1 MELDSGRPNK
11 KEQLDLQKELWHYFE
26 QGISASST
34 SEMTNHNIKTVCKY
48 FNEWADRIQN
58 EQDQDSISRMKSEK
72 LRYLG
77 VLDKQLLSLYDLQQE
92 MTENTRVT
100 SGITSSSFNF
110 NFKER
115 ISVVKLIFEIME
127 KKIEILESISP
138 KTEIL
143 NN

>member
-1 MELDSGRPNK
+1 MQLDSGRPSK
-11 KEQLDLQKELWHYFE
+11 KVQLVIQQQLWHYFE

-48 FNEWADRIQN
+48 FNAWSNRIQN
-58 EQDQDSISRMKSEK
+58 EQDQDSISRIRSEK

-77 VLDKQLLSLYDLQQE
+77 VLDKQLLSLYDLQNE
-92 MTENTRVT
+92 MTKKTRVT
-100 SGITSSSFNF
+100 DSFKSSSYNF

-127 KKIEILESISP
+127 KKIEILESIAP
-138 KTEIL
+138 KAGKL
-143 NN
+143 QN